1 MKLEAL
7 KNGVELP
14 EFAAKLPKVAVAS
27 AISGLIVAALIL
39 MTPNPWFEAFI
50 VETGLP
56 SLISAAEPPLGARA
70 RIVFALIAALIVTT
84 VAWIA
89 LKVITDRKFGQPLR
103 DPVSIYD
110 LEDEPL
116 VDAPIRRRTVDAHP
130 DHPPR
135 APIMAG
141 ADLGTPLDLVDVAM
155 EDEDDVGAVEEVS
168 EAGDV
173 AEAEEIAEVEE
184 AAVDEDP
191 WPGFGGDIEPPTFD
205 TPESAPV
212 EVADSPAYEE
222 SVMPDFAA
230 EAPAEEPEEVSPVDA
245 PVDAS
250 VAGEAVAEIEDE
262 PIFTIPLRGRP
273 SEHVDEKPV
282 EEPQET
288 VSANQDNE
296 PIAAEVQT
304 EAPLASTVAEPTA
317 AQPPAIES
325 DAELSDLIARLEAGL
340 DRRRARFQKLQ
351 QASAAGAVDQT
362 ADSALREALDALH
375 KVTAKRA

>member
-1 MKLEAL
+1 MNMKLEAL

-50 VETGLP
+50 VKTGLP
-56 SLISAAEPPLGARA
+56 SLIAATEPPLGARA

-84 VAWIA
+84 AAWIA
-89 LKVITDRKFGQPLR
+89 LKVLTDRKFGQPLR

-141 ADLGTPLDLVDVAM
+141 TDLGTPLDLVDVVM
-155 EDEDDVGAVEEVS
+155 EDDAGAVEELVTT
-168 EAGDV
+168 EEF
-173 AEAEEIAEVEE
+173 AEAEEITEFEEVP
-184 AAVDEDP
+184 VDEES
-191 WPGFGGDIEPPTFD
+191 WPEFADAIEPPTFD
-205 TPESAPV
+205 APEAAHV
-212 EVADSPAYEE
+212 EAVEPPAYDEPTMPSFTSEPPAEKTNGEEISPIDSPI
-222 SVMPDFAA
+222 
-230 EAPAEEPEEVSPVDA
+230 AEEAE
-245 PVDAS
+245 
-250 VAGEAVAEIEDE
+250 AEIEDE
-262 PIFTIPLRGRP
+262 PIFTIPLRGR
-273 SEHVDEKPV
+273 SSDHVEEEPV
-282 EEPQET
+282 EELQET
-288 VSANQDNE
+288 AHVEEAVE
-296 PIAAEVQT
+296 PIEEAVQAQ
-304 EAPLASTVAEPTA
+304 APVASSPVAP
-317 AQPPAIES
+317 
-325 DAELSDLIARLEAGL
+325 DAELGDLIVRLEAGL

-351 QASAAGAVDQT
+351 QASAAGAGEQT